1 MNMNRA
7 QKHID
12 FADTIGVLASGQ
24 VWEYEA
30 GTPGVCPDVPKQTFE
45 ALQRP
50 FDFPPVEA
58 SIVSGDRV
66 ALAVDPNIPGIL
78 DVIQGTINALERT
91 PAGAIE
97 IVVGDE
103 AQDETVDAIASQVGD
118 AIGVVRH
125 HSSDRESVR
134 YLGAGEL
141 ADPIYLNRRLVDA
154 DFVLPIVAGRPLDI
168 GSAHDLTGVFPA
180 FADSASKRRHRQ
192 QVCQF
197 QPQGESANPQEA
209 CFLLGVQIMIS
220 VTANSHGEVGQIIA
234 GTPDAVRKRLAPL
247 RRMPDEFPPAAALV
261 IASLDGSAQQ
271 QTWWNAAR
279 AVAAASRYVESGGTI
294 VLWSAIDAS
303 PSGRLQSLDDERA
316 LHAEQDSQQGEDFP
330 IWDEST
336 GPAQTLARIASEHR
350 LLIHSRLENQTIES
364 MGLGSVSSREQLAQ
378 LSQSYE
384 SCGVLRAAQFAG
396 TTFDTPHRVA

>member
-1 MNMNRA
+1 MNRA

-30 GTPGVCPDVPKQTFE
+30 GAPGVCPDVAKQTFE

-50 FDFPPVEA
+50 FDFPSVEA
-58 SIVSGDRV
+58 SIVAEDRV

-78 DVIQGTINALERT
+78 EVIQGTINALERT
-91 PAGAIE
+91 AAGAID

-103 AQDETVDAIASQVGD
+103 AQDETVDAIENLVGD
-118 AIGVVRH
+118 AIDVVRH

-134 YLGAGEL
+134 YLGASEL
-141 ADPIYLNRRLVDA
+141 ADPIYLNRRIVDA

-168 GSAHDLTGVFPA
+168 SSAHDLTGVFPA
-180 FADSASKRRHRQ
+180 FADSASKRRHRE
-192 QVCQF
+192 QVCQS

-209 CFLLGVQIMIS
+209 CWLLGVQIMIS
-220 VTANSHGEVGQIIA
+220 VTANSNGEVAQVIA
-234 GTPDAVRKRLAPL
+234 GTTDAVRKQLTPL
-247 RRMPDEFPPAAALV
+247 RRMPDEFPPSAALV

-271 QTWWNAAR
+271 QSWWNAAR
-279 AVAAASRYVESGGTI
+279 AVAAASRYVDSGGTI
-294 VLWSAIDAS
+294 VLWSAIDDP
-303 PSGRLQSLDDERA
+303 PSGRLLSLDDERA
-316 LHAEQDSQQGEDFP
+316 LQAEEDLQEGEDFP

-350 LLIHSRLENQTIES
+350 VLIHSRLEDQTIES

-396 TTFDTPHRVA
+396 TTFDIPHRVA